1 MNTIEKLQIY
11 TPLVARI
18 LLAVLF
24 VMGGIGKLGD
34 VAGFA
39 GYMASGGVPGFLAW
53 PVIIFELALG
63 ASWILGYQARIM
75 ALLGAG
81 FCVLAGILYHF
92 APADQMQM
100 ISFMKNLG
108 IAGGLLMVFVHGA
121 GPFAIDKK

>member
-1 MNTIEKLQIY
+1 MEKLQRY

-63 ASWILGYQARIM
+63 ASLILGYQARIM